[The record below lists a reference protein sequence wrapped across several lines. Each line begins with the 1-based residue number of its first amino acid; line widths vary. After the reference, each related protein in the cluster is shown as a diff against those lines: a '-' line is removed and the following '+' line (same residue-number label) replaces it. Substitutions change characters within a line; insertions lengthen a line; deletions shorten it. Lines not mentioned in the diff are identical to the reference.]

1 VFRLATEQLSTQ
13 RHYDFGM
20 RSIKAMLI
28 HAQEVRLRVISVK
41 NNDMIEL
48 DNAKHAIEEYI
59 ALLKAPSKRRS
70 RPDAQPKAQD
80 SSPLPRK
87 LGQ

>member
-1 VFRLATEQLSTQ
+1 
-13 RHYDFGM
+13 
-20 RSIKAMLI
+20 
-28 HAQEVRLRVISVK
+28 LRVISVK

-48 DNAKHAIEEYI
+48 DEAKHAVEEYI

-80 SSPLPRK
+80 SSPPPRK
-87 LGQ
+87 LG